1 MLPATEFS
9 NLRRF
14 TRIAE
19 CVMAVARPCKSI
31 TLNSDCYLL
40 SLKCC
45 KSEKRKMDS
54 IAAVR
59 KLLGALAKSSL
70 YLAGQS
76 FCCLHRPIY
85 RVLCE
90 PSKEGVANFPRKRFP
105 LLEPESSSLLGGA
118 VAANCLVIGGGAD
131 SCLKRH
137 WPKTWRGNAAHSQKG
152 YQWIRADRKIKSV

>member
-1 MLPATEFS
+1 MLPTTEFS

-19 CVMAVARPCKSI
+19 CVMAVARPRKSI

-54 IAAVR
+54 VAAVR

-76 FCCLHRPIY
+76 FAADIAQSTVSYASH
-85 RVLCE
+85 
-90 PSKEGVANFPRKRFP
+90 PRKVLRI
-105 LLEPESSSLLGGA
+105 SRGRNSR
-118 VAANCLVIGGGAD
+118 CLNLSRPPCSVE
-131 SCLKRH
+131 R
-137 WPKTWRGNAAHSQKG
+137 WRRIA
-152 YQWIRADRKIKSV
+152 W